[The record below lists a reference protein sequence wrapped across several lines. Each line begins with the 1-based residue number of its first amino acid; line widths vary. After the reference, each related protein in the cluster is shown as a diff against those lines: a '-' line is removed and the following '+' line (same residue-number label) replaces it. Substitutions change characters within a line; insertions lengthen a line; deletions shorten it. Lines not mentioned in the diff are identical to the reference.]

1 MIKICARCGGEFVG
15 HDNSLYCDKCREI
28 VRREQLKR
36 NDERQRERQRRLDT
50 QKKFDEATGKTLD
63 DWAREARDCN
73 LDAVAYLKAERRS

>member
-36 NDERQRERQRRLDT
+36 NDDSTANVNGDLTRKRSSTRRR
-50 QKKFDEATGKTLD
+50 
-63 DWAREARDCN
+63 ARR
-73 LDAVAYLKAERRS
+73 